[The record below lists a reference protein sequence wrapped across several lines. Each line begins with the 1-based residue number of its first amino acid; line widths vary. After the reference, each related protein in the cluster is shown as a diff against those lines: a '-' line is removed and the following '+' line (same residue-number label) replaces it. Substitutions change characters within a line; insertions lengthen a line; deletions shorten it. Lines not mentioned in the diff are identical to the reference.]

1 MHITTKTQIMII
13 TETDTIGII
22 VTRTI
27 FQAVLKKAIIMQLI
41 ISKNRFHQPKEGMEP
56 WKKTVVI
63 QFIGKSL
70 YFRWNSEKI
79 VKVSSEERKLTRE
92 EKRRRRRASIKYR
105 TAHATRERMRVEAF
119 NSAFGTLRQLLPTLP
134 PDKKLSKIEILRLAI
149 CYIKYLDNV
158 LKPELVD
165 SGTSPNFQ

>member
-1 MHITTKTQIMII
+1 MYFISNFFCRWSQEKHSICKVTT
-13 TETDTIGII
+13 
-22 VTRTI
+22 
-27 FQAVLKKAIIMQLI
+27 
-41 ISKNRFHQPKEGMEP
+41 
-56 WKKTVVI
+56 
-63 QFIGKSL
+63 
-70 YFRWNSEKI
+70 
-79 VKVSSEERKLTRE
+79 EERRLTRE

-158 LKPELVD
+158 LKPDEHNNGAVTD
-165 SGTSPNFQ
+165 YV

>member
-1 MHITTKTQIMII
+1 M
-13 TETDTIGII
+13 
-22 VTRTI
+22 
-27 FQAVLKKAIIMQLI
+27 A
-41 ISKNRFHQPKEGMEP
+41 
-56 WKKTVVI
+56 
-63 QFIGKSL
+63 
-70 YFRWNSEKI
+70 
-79 VKVSSEERKLTRE
+79 SEERKLTRE

-158 LKPELVD
+158 LKPEMVD
-165 SGTSPNFQ
+165 APLNFQ